1 MADNKHPNSKDAFE
15 RITNPDGTPVRD
27 KDNAAPDLKP
37 TYAQRPAPNLAPP
50 GMSGIRR
57 QTTQGQERPA
67 QEKIIFRK
75 DPSSLVPL
83 TNKQEAGMSID
94 GGKIEPDLWI
104 KGTLIT
110 MPGYCF
116 AAKMYDAPSEHG
128 LEGGQIS
135 KLEVRKDGE
144 VIMNYDRGWDVEP
157 KTGAHIEAVLRI
169 REGLGDTR
177 ENEIKAPEQKPEK
190 DHGMS
195 R

>member
-1 MADNKHPNSKDAFE
+1 MSDDKTPTSKDAFG

-37 TYAQRPAPNLAPP
+37 TQTQRPAPNLAPP
-50 GMSGIRR
+50 GMSGIKQPIAQR
-57 QTTQGQERPA
+57 QVSPH

-75 DPSSLVPL
+75 DPSSLVPRA
-83 TNKQEAGMSID
+83 NKQEAGLSID
-94 GGKIEPDLWI
+94 GGKVEPDLWI

-110 MPGYCF
+110 MPGYSF

-128 LEGGQIS
+128 LEGGQVS
-135 KLEVRKDGE
+135 KLEVRKNGE
-144 VIMNYDRGWDVEP
+144 VIVNYDRGWDVEP
-157 KTGAHIEAVLRI
+157 KTGEHVEAVLRI

-177 ENEIKAPEQKPEK
+177 ENEIKTPEQKPEK